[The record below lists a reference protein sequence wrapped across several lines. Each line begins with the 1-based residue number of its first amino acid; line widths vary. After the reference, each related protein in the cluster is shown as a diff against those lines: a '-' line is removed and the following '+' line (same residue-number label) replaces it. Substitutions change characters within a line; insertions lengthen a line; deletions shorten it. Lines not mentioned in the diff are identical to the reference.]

1 MTLLMIGAPEIIF
14 ITLIVLLLFG
24 GKKIP
29 ELMKGLGKG
38 MRSFKQGM
46 NGEDEPMDYAA
57 GESSAP
63 QAKPTSAPEDG
74 RVPNAAG
81 EPSASQADGE

>member
-1 MTLLMIGAPEIIF
+1 MTLLMIGTTEIIF
-14 ITLIVLLLFG
+14 IALIVLLLFG

-46 NGEDEPMDYAA
+46 NGEDD
-57 GESSAP
+57 P
-63 QAKPTSAPEDG
+63 QNPQQETTSMQQNPPTDNIDSDTKDG
-74 RVPNAAG
+74 K
-81 EPSASQADGE
+81 E

>member
-1 MTLLMIGAPEIIF
+1 MTILMIGTTEIIF
-14 ITLIVLLLFG
+14 IAIIILLLFG

-46 NGEDEPMDYAA
+46 NGEDEQ
-57 GESSAP
+57 P
-63 QAKPTSAPEDG
+63 QTPQQETPPTAENPQDNVTSVTDDG
-74 RVPNAAG
+74 K
-81 EPSASQADGE
+81 EQ